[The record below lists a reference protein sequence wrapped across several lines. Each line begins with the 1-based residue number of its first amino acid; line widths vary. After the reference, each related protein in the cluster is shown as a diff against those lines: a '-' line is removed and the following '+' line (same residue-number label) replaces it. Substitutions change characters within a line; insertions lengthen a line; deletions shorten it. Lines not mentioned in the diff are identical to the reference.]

1 MTAPATLNHLF
12 LEGVERHGHK
22 PAALRYK
29 TGGAW
34 QALTH
39 AEVARRVRTV
49 ALALRDV
56 GLDPGDRVAILSE
69 NRPEW
74 LIADYGCLAA
84 RLADVP
90 VYPTLPPKQIAYILR
105 DSAAKG
111 IFVSTAEQLAKVH
124 EIRAELPALDF
135 IVAFDGDGT
144 GAGVTTL
151 AAFEARGA
159 AVEDKYP
166 SHQTESLAV
175 DPDALSTLIYTSGTT
190 GDPKGVMLTHKN
202 FCTNVVGTLSRLDVS
217 PADECLSFLPLS
229 HSFERMADYAL
240 WLAGLTINYA
250 ESIETVPQN
259 MVEVRPTVMLSVPR
273 LYEKMY
279 ARVLEAAMAGS
290 AVKQAIFRWAKRTA
304 EAWAEYSLAGRPR
317 PGLLDA
323 KRALA
328 DRLVFAKVKA
338 RTGGRLRFFV
348 SGGAPLSP
356 TIAKFFYAAGLPIV
370 EGYGLTE
377 TSPVLTVNPLDGIR
391 IGSVGTP
398 IPGVEI
404 QIAPDG
410 EILARGPNIM
420 QGYWNKPDATRE
432 TIDTDGW
439 LHTGDIGELDADGYL
454 RITDRK
460 KDIIVTATGK
470 NIAPQ
475 PIENMVKTNK
485 FVANA
490 VMLGDKRKF
499 PIILLVPNLEQL
511 RPWADDRGLVFTDD
525 RSLIDLSEVQAKME
539 REVMGQL
546 RDLAK
551 FEMPKRVILLEKD
564 FTIES
569 GELTPTLKVKRRIV
583 ERRHREAIDEAYAG
597 ETVTVE

>member
-49 ALALRDV
+49 ALALREV

-432 TIDTDGW
+432 TMAICESP
-439 LHTGDIGELDADGYL
+439 IA
-454 RITDRK
+454 RK
-460 KDIIVTATGK
+460 TSSSRLPARTS
-470 NIAPQ
+470 
-475 PIENMVKTNK
+475 
-485 FVANA
+485 
-490 VMLGDKRKF
+490 R
-499 PIILLVPNLEQL
+499 
-511 RPWADDRGLVFTDD
+511 
-525 RSLIDLSEVQAKME
+525 RSQS
-539 REVMGQL
+539 R
-546 RDLAK
+546 
-551 FEMPKRVILLEKD
+551 
-564 FTIES
+564 TW
-569 GELTPTLKVKRRIV
+569 
-583 ERRHREAIDEAYAG
+583 
-597 ETVTVE
+597 